1 MKTQVF
7 ELEILASHF
16 KIGIFHKTNLVYYL
30 VTQVFKD
37 GAYKEEKNPKK
48 NQLRCQSR
56 FQGLIFVKTIG
67 KQQAVIQEQE
77 LL

>member
-48 NQLRCQSR
+48 
-56 FQGLIFVKTIG
+56 KTNLDVSQDF
-67 KQQAVIQEQE
+67 KD
-77 LL
+77 